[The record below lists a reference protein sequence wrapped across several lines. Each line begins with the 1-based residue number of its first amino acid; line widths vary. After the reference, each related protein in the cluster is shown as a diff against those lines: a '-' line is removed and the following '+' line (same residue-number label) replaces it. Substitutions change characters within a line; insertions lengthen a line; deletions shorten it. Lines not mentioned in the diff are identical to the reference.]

1 MEEIKKI
8 SKEDFCEKF
17 KVILPDHAPSDT
29 QKGVIGNL
37 GQGCNFVKT
46 QCQIVDPSEVMVTR
60 SPHRKVH
67 LTDFHTI
74 DRRPVSYQW

>member
-17 KVILPDHAPSDT
+17 KIILPDHAPSDT

-37 GQGCNFVKT
+37 GKVDLEFVSRYDVV
-46 QCQIVDPSEVMVTR
+46 QCYLHKNITFSSSILLCTGDTAP
-60 SPHRKVH
+60 P
-67 LTDFHTI
+67 F
-74 DRRPVSYQW
+74 P

>member
-17 KVILPDHAPSDT
+17 KIILPDHAPSDT

-37 GQGCNFVKT
+37 GKG
-46 QCQIVDPSEVMVTR
+46 
-60 SPHRKVH
+60 
-67 LTDFHTI
+67 
-74 DRRPVSYQW
+74 